1 MRVETNVV
9 YGMFS
14 GLALL
19 LDVHHPDQP
28 NGYGI
33 IHISGSGWSAPL
45 GLDAKP
51 LKESVHVE
59 IEGRPLV
66 DAGYTLFTINHRA
79 TPRFHYPAPIEDAQR
94 AVRYVRY
101 HAKEY
106 GIRADLIGAI
116 GGSSGGHLVSM
127 LGVLDGGGDPDDESP
142 INRLSAKV
150 QCVVAR
156 AAPSSFVRDES
167 GRGAPAMFLGAMVSP
182 DANSGSIEHRRALDA
197 SPISHVTPDA
207 PPFFFIHG
215 DADDTV
221 PITQSD
227 AMAEA
232 LRKVGVP
239 VKYRR
244 VPGKGHG
251 PGLVADPEISA
262 EIVAWFD
269 KHLRGVGRR
278 L

>member
-1 MRVETNVV
+1 VETNIV

-28 NGYGI
+28 NGHGI

-51 LKESVHVE
+51 LKESTHVE

-94 AVRYVRY
+94 AVRYARY

-106 GIRADLIGAI
+106 GISADLIGAI

-127 LGVLDGGGDPDDESP
+127 LGVLDGAGDPGDESP

-156 AAPSSFVRDES
+156 AAPSSFVRDRS
-167 GRGAPAMFLGAMVSP
+167 GRGAPAMFLGAVVSP
-182 DANSGSIEHRRALDA
+182 DADPGSIEHRRALEA
-197 SPISHVTPDA
+197 SPISYVTPDA
-207 PPFFFIHG
+207 APFFFVHG

-221 PITQSD
+221 PIAQSE
-227 AMAEA
+227 AMTEA
-232 LRKVGVP
+232 LRKA
-239 VKYRR
+239 
-244 VPGKGHG
+244 
-251 PGLVADPEISA
+251 GLVADPEISA

-269 KHLRGVGRR
+269 KHLIAET
-278 L
+278 